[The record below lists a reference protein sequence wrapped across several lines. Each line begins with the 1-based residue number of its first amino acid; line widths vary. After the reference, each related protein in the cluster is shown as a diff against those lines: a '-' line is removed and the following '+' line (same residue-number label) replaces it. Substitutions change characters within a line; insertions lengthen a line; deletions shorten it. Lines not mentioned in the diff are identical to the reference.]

1 MSKFLKGFSFEKL
14 VATVFMAL
22 IGLVA
27 AVSLIDLAIRVVEE
41 IISPEGFLH
50 EIDRL
55 PDVLSLFLWVL
66 ITIELLDSVRSYVKE
81 HAFHIESV
89 VSVAVIAMA
98 RKVIVLDIHEL
109 EWVKIAALA
118 AIIIA
123 LSVSY
128 YLVRKSHHLIN

>member
-14 VATVFMAL
+14 VTTVFMAL

-109 EWVKIAALA
+109 EGIKIAALA